1 MISLISLRSIITE
14 CYLQMIKTVIF
25 FVFKNLNMAKRNLYS
40 IGPSGPLNSLKCYST
55 ELNLTTDYKRLD
67 ESTWKLSVIKE
78 NLIELATIT
87 LRINDDKTIGTSAL
101 YRVIILLSF
110 LYMISNNYLE

>member
-1 MISLISLRSIITE
+1 
-14 CYLQMIKTVIF
+14 
-25 FVFKNLNMAKRNLYS
+25 MAKRNLYS

-110 LYMISNNYLE
+110 YLLFLTIF